1 MKFFP
6 QNYHEINFFHSHIF
20 ILFFSHREKFLWI
33 RILVLQMAIV
43 HIIIFSILNLIYIEN
58 NELVDNIMI
67 YFVPFI
73 VSTILLAV
81 WGFQITVRMLVPYYS
96 NLNLLK
102 KFIAFQLVLVF
113 CKLQPTLLNLMLR
126 PIITTCEGN
135 ITAIVK
141 IRSE

>member
-1 MKFFP
+1 M
-6 QNYHEINFFHSHIF
+6 
-20 ILFFSHREKFLWI
+20 
-33 RILVLQMAIV
+33 LQLAIV
-43 HIIIFSILNLIYIEN
+43 HVIIFSVLNIIYIEN
-58 NELVDNIMI
+58 EELVDQVMI
-67 YFVPFI
+67 YFTPFI

-113 CKLQPTLLNLMLR
+113 CKLQPVLLNLILR
-126 PIITTCEGN
+126 QFIVSCEES

-141 IRSE
+141 IRSKLKHIHHIYLTLMTF

>member
-1 MKFFP
+1 M
-6 QNYHEINFFHSHIF
+6 
-20 ILFFSHREKFLWI
+20 
-33 RILVLQMAIV
+33 LVLQMAVV

-58 NELVDNIMI
+58 EELVEQVMI

-113 CKLQPTLLNLMLR
+113 CKLQPVLLNLLLKQF
-126 PIITTCEGN
+126 IDSCEES
-135 ITAIVK
+135 ITALVK
-141 IRSE
+141 IRSKYELSFITFFHILMSNPKSML

>member
-1 MKFFP
+1 M
-6 QNYHEINFFHSHIF
+6 NS
-20 ILFFSHREKFLWI
+20 ILIHFREKFLWI

-43 HIIIFSILNLIYIEN
+43 HIIIFSVLNLIYIEN
-58 NELVDNIMI
+58 EELVDQIMI
-67 YFVPFI
+67 YFIPFI

-113 CKLQPTLLNLMLR
+113 CKLQPVLLNLVLR
-126 PIITTCEGN
+126 QFIVSCEES

-141 IRSE
+141 IRSEFLFLFISHVCIF

>member
-1 MKFFP
+1 M
-6 QNYHEINFFHSHIF
+6 
-20 ILFFSHREKFLWI
+20 
-33 RILVLQMAIV
+33 LQMAIV
-43 HIIIFSILNLIYIEN
+43 HIIIFSILNLIYIES
-58 NELVDNIMI
+58 NELLDDVMI

-113 CKLQPTLLNLMLR
+113 CKLQPTLLNLLLR
-126 PIITTCEGN
+126 QFITSCEDS

-141 IRSE
+141 IRSEYLICTSINTCGWLRILISRLICFLRSKSLN